1 MKTVL
6 LFAYMLFVNGAYAE
20 TTDTDC
26 RSYYE
31 VSGIRTCL
39 SSDSAL
45 PPVQDSGRESQDMPV
60 FPNLPPKSM
69 TSDED
74 RGD

>member
-1 MKTVL
+1 MKRGL

-26 RSYYE
+26 RSDYE

-39 SSDSAL
+39 SSDSL
-45 PPVQDSGRESQDMPV
+45 LPVQDSGRESQDMPV
-60 FPNLPPKSM
+60 VPN
-69 TSDED
+69 
-74 RGD
+74 